1 MNGPIRRVT
10 MGLLACFVVLLAG
23 VSWYQVIKADEL
35 RADPRNPRPLL
46 SDRGKERG
54 LIVTADGV
62 VVAES
67 LEDPNDPRSFVRR
80 YPEGEAF
87 AHMVGY
93 SSFVV
98 GDSGLERS
106 YATTL
111 RSRRDLTIS
120 DLIAVILGR
129 DLRPQSLELT
139 IDAELQRAAFEALDG
154 QTGAVVALDPK
165 TGAILALVSSPSFD
179 PESLMTAEAQEAW
192 DELLADPD
200 RPLADRAT
208 RELYPPG
215 STFKTL
221 VTGAAFDSQTA
232 APETEF
238 ADPDEFDLPG
248 STATISNAGGGPCND
263 GISTTLL
270 RAFIRSCNT
279 IFADLSIQV
288 GAEEINASA
297 HGAGFNRDFDFPW
310 SIPQAAFPVDELSG
324 DPAALAQSGIGERD
338 VRATPLHMAMVA
350 ASIANGGSTMT
361 PYLVNRVF
369 DADGSTTASTIPE
382 PLDLSMTPASADVLT
397 QLMERVVTEGTG
409 RLAAVP
415 GVRVAGKT
423 GTSSGPGGLPNP
435 WFIGFAPVENPTI
448 AIAVLIERGGSV
460 GESASGGGVAAP
472 IASELI
478 ETWLTSNQ

>member
-10 MGLLACFVVLLAG
+10 MGLLVCFVALLAG
-23 VSWYQVIKADEL
+23 VSWYQVIRADEL

-67 LEDPNDPRSFVRR
+67 VEDPDDPRSFVRQ
-80 YPEGEAF
+80 YPEGEPF
-87 AHMVGY
+87 AHLVGY
-93 SSFVV
+93 SSIVV
-98 GDSGLERS
+98 GDYGLERS

-120 DLIAVILGR
+120 DLITVILGR

-139 IDAELQRAAFEALDG
+139 VNAALQKAAFESLDG
-154 QTGAVVALDPK
+154 QTGAVVALDPE
-165 TGAILALVSSPSFD
+165 TGAILALASSPSFE
-179 PESLMTAEAQEAW
+179 PGSLMDENAQAAWEA
-192 DELLADPD
+192 LLAHPD
-200 RPLADRAT
+200 RPLVDRAT
-208 RELYPPG
+208 REIYPPG

-221 VTGAAFDSQTA
+221 VTGAAFDNETA
-232 APETEF
+232 TPETVF
-238 ADPDEFDLPG
+238 ADPVEFSLPG
-248 STATISNAGGGPCND
+248 STATISNASGRPCND

-270 RAFIRSCNT
+270 RAFISSCNT

-288 GAEEINASA
+288 GAEEINATA
-297 HGAGFNRDFDFPW
+297 VGAGFNRDFDFPW
-310 SIPQAAFPVDELSG
+310 SIPQASFLVDELVE

-369 DADGSTTASTIPE
+369 DADGATTDSTTPE
-382 PLDLSMTPASADVLT
+382 PLDLSMTPPSADVLT

-435 WFIGFAPVENPTI
+435 WFIGFAPVEDPTI

-460 GESASGGGVAAP
+460 GESATGGGVAAP
-472 IASELI
+472 IASDLI
-478 ETWLTSNQ
+478 ATWLASNQ